1 MKRVVVLA
9 GHKAQWPIVHTL
21 VPVKR
26 SHCTRTLTHC
36 GHKANKT
43 ESVYSVAI
51 KHNDPLCTRTYQL
64 NGVIALALWPIAV
77 TKQVNRVGA
86 GTRWPL
92 RQTNVVV
99 PNTVTF
105 AVDLENWASI
115 ERPKATHYS
124 TITASYI

>member
-9 GHKAQWPIVHTL
+9 GHEAQWPIVHTH

-77 TKQVNRVGA
+77 TKQVNRVGVL
-86 GTRWPL
+86 GGHCVKQMLLYQTQLPSPL
-92 RQTNVVV
+92 T
-99 PNTVTF
+99 
-105 AVDLENWASI
+105 
-115 ERPKATHYS
+115 
-124 TITASYI
+124 